1 MTLWNY
7 KPDAISCP
15 DVLQAKLRRTAD
27 EPLCGSGRSSSAS
40 LSLHCLHSP
49 YQVHWPKPITTP
61 NVPYSVTPWLCIS
74 HCLEYPL
81 SFSHHAPSPREL
93 VLLNVLPV
101 GRTRLTHSIPDAVWW
116 PTHFTQTPPLPTTSS
131 MEVGAVLGPSCSLS
145 TIVILN
151 HFLIP
156 LFVAPCFL
164 INPLSLGRNVSRRL

>member
-61 NVPYSVTPWLCIS
+61 NVPYSVTSWLCIS
-74 HCLEYPL
+74 HCLEYPPL
-81 SFSHHAPSPREL
+81 LFSPRSFPTWTSSSQRAPRRPHTTYTLYSRCCVVADTFHPDTSPSHHLQYGSR
-93 VLLNVLPV
+93 
-101 GRTRLTHSIPDAVWW
+101 GRT
-116 PTHFTQTPPLPTTSS
+116 
-131 MEVGAVLGPSCSLS
+131 GAVLFSFYHRNLKPFSYS
-145 TIVILN
+145 
-151 HFLIP
+151 
-156 LFVAPCFL
+156 FV
-164 INPLSLGRNVSRRL
+164 RRSVFFNQPTEFR